1 MQQIFINGAFIDGAV
16 DAVREVV
23 NPATLE
29 RLDTVPDCGAEDV
42 DRAVGAARA
51 AQPEWQALPAAH
63 KGARLQDIGARVR
76 AQGKDLAILLTRE
89 SGKPLCE
96 SADCVAAVVM
106 MFEAGSALMREGAGA
121 PDRSAGVI
129 AAMTPYNFPLLFM
142 ASAVVSALTA
152 GQAIVC
158 KPAHQNPRTR
168 LRLAAAFDALPAGTV
183 NVITGGAD
191 TGSALA
197 RHPGVTQIR
206 FTGSA
211 AVGHKI
217 AATSADR
224 RVDLE
229 LGCVGALIVCADAD
243 LEVTVPAIAWAR
255 LFNGGQVCTSG
266 KHLYVERSIAEEF
279 VERMH
284 QCIGFLDVDDPIK
297 RPTDIGPLISL
308 EAANRVEDQVG
319 RSLRE
324 GAKLILGGRRF
335 RPSGLPGHFFQ
346 PTILTSVPVGG
357 VPMREEILGPVLTI
371 TPVTDA
377 TEAIRLS
384 DAAVRGGVSL
394 YTRDSQAAM
403 KLLPNNEPGTFRIN
417 DPVVGNAG
425 PYGGMRHRDIRHL
438 LGRGAQDYIAAALQ
452 RKTWWFPYQ
461 SREMR

>member
-1 MQQIFINGAFIDGAV
+1 MQQIFINGAFIDAAV

-29 RLDTVPDCGAEDV
+29 RLDTVPDCGAVDV
-42 DRAVGAARA
+42 ARAVGAARA
-51 AQPEWQALPAAH
+51 AQPEWQALSPAR
-63 KGARLQDIGARVR
+63 KGALLHDIGARVR
-76 AQGKDLAILLTRE
+76 AQAKDLAILLTRE

-96 SADCVAAVVM
+96 SADCVDAVVM
-106 MFEAGSALMREGAGA
+106 MFDEGRALLREGGGA
-121 PDRSAGVI
+121 PDGSAGVV

-142 ASAVVSALTA
+142 ASAIVSALTA
-152 GQAIVC
+152 GSAIVC
-158 KPAHQNPRTR
+158 KPAHQNPLTN

-191 TGSALA
+191 TGSVLA
-197 RHPGVTQIR
+197 RHAGVTEVK

-211 AVGHKI
+211 AVGDKI
-217 AATSADR
+217 AALSPGR

-229 LGCVGALIVCADAD
+229 PGCVGALIVCADAD

-266 KHLYVERSIAEEF
+266 KHFYVERSIAEEF
-279 VERMH
+279 VERLH

-297 RPTDIGPLISL
+297 RPTDLGPLISL

-384 DAAVRGGVSL
+384 DAAVRGGASL
-394 YTRDSQAAM
+394 YTRDPQAAM
-403 KLLPNNEPGTFRIN
+403 KLLRYNESGAFRIN
-417 DPVVGNAG
+417 DPAVGNAG
-425 PYGGMRHRDIRHL
+425 PFGGMRHRDIRHL
-438 LGRGAQDYIAAALQ
+438 LGRNALDYVVAALQ
-452 RKTWWFPYQ
+452 RKAWWFPYQ
-461 SREMR
+461 AREMR

>member
-1 MQQIFINGAFIDGAV
+1 MQQIFVNGAFISAATGT
-16 DAVREVV
+16 VREVV

-29 RLDTVPDCGAEDV
+29 RLDIVPDCSAEDV
-42 DRAVGAARA
+42 ARAVGAARA
-51 AQPEWQALPAAH
+51 AQPQWQALPAAR
-63 KGARLQDIGARVR
+63 KGALLHDIGARVR
-76 AQGKDLAILLTRE
+76 AQEKDLAILLTRE

-106 MFEAGSALMREGAGA
+106 MFEAGSTLVREGAGA
-121 PDRSAGVI
+121 PDSSVGVV

-142 ASAVVSALTA
+142 ASAIVSSLTV
-152 GQAIVC
+152 GRAIVC
-158 KPAHQNPRTR
+158 KPAHQNPLTN
-168 LRLAAAFDALPAGTV
+168 LRIAAAFDALPAGTV

-217 AATSADR
+217 FAASADR

-229 LGCVGALIVCADAD
+229 PGCVGALIVCADAD

-266 KHLYVERSIAEEF
+266 KHLYVARSIAEEF

-297 RPTDIGPLISL
+297 RPTDLGPLISL
-308 EAANRVEDQVG
+308 EVARRVEDQVV

-346 PTILTSVPVGG
+346 PTILTSVPAGG
-357 VPMREEILGPVLTI
+357 VPTREEILGPVLSI
-371 TPVTDA
+371 TPVADA
-377 TEAIRLS
+377 AEAIRLS
-384 DAAVRGGVSL
+384 DAAVRGGASL
-394 YTRDSQAAM
+394 YTRDPQTAM
-403 KLLPNNEPGTFRIN
+403 KLLRDNQPGRFRIN
-417 DPVVGNAG
+417 DPAVGNAG

-438 LGRGAQDYIAAALQ
+438 LGRDAQDNLAPALQ
-452 RKTWWFPYQ
+452 RKAWWFPYQ
-461 SREMR
+461 SREMP